1 MGKIQWDYSKI
12 GDRIVWN
19 RLRSLR
25 KERGLTQLEVAKGTG
40 LSIVWIGFAEKGYD
54 NNISD
59 KAKQKIA
66 DFFEC
71 DISDIFPTEFI
82 GDKPIAE
89 AQISE
94 GKK

>member
-1 MGKIQWDYSKI
+1 MNKIQWDYSKI
-12 GDRIVWN
+12 SDRIIWN

-25 KERGLTQLEVAKGTG
+25 KEKGLTQLDVAKGTG

-54 NNISD
+54 NNISN

-82 GDKPIAE
+82 GGKPIAE
-89 AQISE
+89 ARINKE
-94 GKK
+94 K